1 MFREDCGVAL
11 IEQPFPVGQEPP
23 LQELRSPIPIAADEA
38 VQVSEDLPRLVG
50 RFHAVNI
57 KLDKCGGL
65 TEGLHMAAAA
75 RALGLEVMIGN
86 MVGTSLAMA
95 PAYLV
100 GQSCQ
105 IVDLDGPLLL
115 ASDRADRV
123 SYEHGYLHC
132 DERSGLRCRLRVY
145 PRVPAPPRIRGGRI
159 IPRNPGVVRD
169 KLRNN
174 LRWARRC
181 RAVLGVP
188 PRAKRRSAGAR
199 AKVLAPRR

>member
-1 MFREDCGVAL
+1 
-11 IEQPFPVGQEPP
+11 
-23 LQELRSPIPIAADEA
+23 
-38 VQVSEDLPRLVG
+38 
-50 RFHAVNI
+50 
-57 KLDKCGGL
+57 
-65 TEGLHMAAAA
+65 MAAAA

-132 DERSGLRCRLRVY
+132 DPIVWGY
-145 PRVPAPPRIRGGRI
+145 AA
-159 IPRNPGVVRD
+159 D
-169 KLRNN
+169 
-174 LRWARRC
+174 
-181 RAVLGVP
+181 
-188 PRAKRRSAGAR
+188 
-199 AKVLAPRR
+199 